1 MLPTAAAFVAYAATG
16 ERSFVFYVREAAAG
30 QSRLQDLG
38 DLPERAS
45 WLHVSGSAIALGATL
60 ADVVTD
66 AARRVRAAGGKVSV
80 EPEHSGAK
88 RSSVTTVEAGSSA
101 YCSSRRSF
109 PQPRWSPLWFLRL
122 R

>member
-1 MLPTAAAFVAYAATG
+1 MDHIAIDPVLPTAAAFVAYAATG

-60 ADVVTD
+60 ADVVID
-66 AARRVRAAGGKVSV
+66 AVRRVRAAGGKVSV
-80 EPEHSGAK
+80 DPNI
-88 RSSVTTVEAGSSA
+88 RREAA
-101 YCSSRRSF
+101 LLLPWSRF
-109 PQPRWSPLWFLRL
+109 VGLLLKQT
-122 R
+122 